1 VEFIFLCFG
10 IKASLAEIL
19 EYFLNILAIF
29 RHVVWV
35 DKYIIQINYNT
46 DIQEIGKK
54 IINELLESYK
64 SIGKTEEHYI
74 LFKWSIICPKSSL
87 PFITVK
93 WCEPSGEYGKD
104 LSLYIFKLCEMSLV
118 D

>member
-1 VEFIFLCFG
+1 MEFIFLGFG

-29 RHVVWV
+29 GYVVWV

-54 IINELLESYK
+54 IINELLERYK
-64 SIGKTEEHYI
+64 SIGKTKEHYR
-74 LFKWSIICPKSSL
+74 LFKWSIICPKNSL
-87 PFITVK
+87 SFITV
-93 WCEPSGEYGKD
+93 SGVNQVVSMAKIY
-104 LSLYIFKLCEMSLV
+104 LCIYSSFV
-118 D
+118 RWV

>member
-1 VEFIFLCFG
+1 MNFIFLCFG
-10 IKASLAEIL
+10 IKASLVEIL

-29 RHVVWV
+29 EHVVWV

-46 DIQEIGKK
+46 DIREIRKK

-64 SIGKTEEHYI
+64 SIGKTEEHYR

-87 PFITVK
+87 PFITV
-93 WCEPSGEYGKD
+93 SGVNQVVSMAKIYLCIY
-104 LSLYIFKLCEMSLV
+104 LSFV
-118 D
+118 R